1 MSTSTKG
8 CLSAGPEQERSVAT
22 GAGGTAR
29 SLQSPGARAAAI
41 AGRRFL
47 SGDGDWWWNGREWV
61 PATTEE
67 GLWRWDG
74 SRWKATVD
82 LESKPPE
89 ELAAILALLAEECY
103 AQAGMILAGRS
114 LEWEPEGNSYQLIEQ
129 VQTSAIGLR
138 RLDESSGNLAAGRQL
153 LVEEHDALK
162 AEYRTA
168 LVRLGRGAPQPSL
181 KDADDMLNAAR
192 LFDERAA
199 MLTMELA
206 EADQAERM
214 RAEGAVVATE
224 ARRAVETARSARSVA
239 VAEARTHLRSAL
251 TPGSGELRAGLGL
264 LRLHLAVLDISTM
277 RLPTAGA
284 RAFVATA
291 RALWRQHR
299 QRLSDLIL
307 LETPAAE
314 TFLTA
319 LTERS
324 DALFILIIGATG
336 TALWPCPVGR
346 EKAAKR
352 FVAAVKEH
360 GREAASV
367 GEGRKAKARQ
377 AFDRLD
383 AVTRDRSSVEA
394 AEAELAR
401 AEADPRIVGM
411 LDDAHQRLESRD
423 KPELV
428 DARRKVLELA
438 RRLTAPPELLK
449 PVT

>member
-1 MSTSTKG
+1 
-8 CLSAGPEQERSVAT
+8 
-22 GAGGTAR
+22 
-29 SLQSPGARAAAI
+29 
-41 AGRRFL
+41 
-47 SGDGDWWWNGREWV
+47 
-61 PATTEE
+61 
-67 GLWRWDG
+67 
-74 SRWKATVD
+74 
-82 LESKPPE
+82 
-89 ELAAILALLAEECY
+89 
-103 AQAGMILAGRS
+103 
-114 LEWEPEGNSYQLIEQ
+114 
-129 VQTSAIGLR
+129 
-138 RLDESSGNLAAGRQL
+138 
-153 LVEEHDALK
+153 
-162 AEYRTA
+162 
-168 LVRLGRGAPQPSL
+168 
-181 KDADDMLNAAR
+181 
-192 LFDERAA
+192 
-199 MLTMELA
+199 
-206 EADQAERM
+206 
-214 RAEGAVVATE
+214 
-224 ARRAVETARSARSVA
+224 
-239 VAEARTHLRSAL
+239 
-251 TPGSGELRAGLGL
+251 
-264 LRLHLAVLDISTM
+264 
-277 RLPTAGA
+277 
-284 RAFVATA
+284 
-291 RALWRQHR
+291 
-299 QRLSDLIL
+299 LIL